1 MIKFS
6 IMKKIITILTAL
18 ALMLS
23 IASCRKKDG
32 NNAVSPTA
40 APSVTTSD
48 NMAGDSKGEVKV
60 GYKVVGEDLIFTINC
75 KVPLETD
82 AWVGICSKGSF
93 LYEND
98 ADEAEF
104 SYGYYEERETNS
116 DEYVFKVSFS
126 DLDDG
131 EYTIVFCNSDNSG
144 YVIASWGLKI
154 SGSKASIDFSGFK
167 VNAKPADI
175 NETESPV
182 SPVDD
187 PDDDPE
193 SGDAED
199 TGTDSD
205 DDDDQED
212 HDDPGGPDEQEED
225 E

>member
-1 MIKFS
+1 
-6 IMKKIITILTAL
+6 MKRIITIIAAFALT
-18 ALMLS
+18 
-23 IASCRKKDG
+23 ITFASCRKKDG
-32 NNAVSPTA
+32 NTSVSGTA

-48 NMAGDSKGEVKV
+48 NMAGDTKGNVKV
-60 GYKVVGEDLIFTINC
+60 GYKIEGEELIFSINC

-104 SYGYYEERETNS
+104 SYAYYEERES
-116 DEYVFKVSFS
+116 DNDVYVFKVSFS

-131 EYTIVFCNSDNSG
+131 DYTVVFCNSDNSG
-144 YVIASWGLKI
+144 YVIASWSLKITGGKASVDLSGLK
-154 SGSKASIDFSGFK
+154 
-167 VNAKPADI
+167 VNEKPENI
-175 NETESPV
+175 KGTESPA

-193 SGDAED
+193 SGDAEE
-199 TGTDSD
+199 TGTYSD